1 MSFRPLGVFNVINLE
16 GEALAGWVHALIHC
30 TGQASSLQR
39 GLRGR
44 LGAKTGAREELA
56 AELGSVLLKHQ
67 LGIGRASENQSA
79 TLGH

>member
-1 MSFRPLGVFNVINLE
+1 MWKVKTWL
-16 GEALAGWVHALIHC
+16 WVHEVIHC
-30 TGQASSLQR
+30 TCQASRLQR

-56 AELGSVLLKHQ
+56 AELGSELGSVLLKHQ